1 MSFDELTI
9 AALHDGMRSGTVTS
23 TAVTQWYL
31 DRIAESGLNAVVSVN
46 PQALDEAETAD
57 GQFATHGIVG
67 PLHGVPVLIKDQAET
82 AGIPTSFGNQ
92 LFADYLPDKDA
103 TVVQRLREA
112 GAVILAKTSMCDFA
126 AGWFS
131 SSSRTG
137 HTSNAYALERDS
149 GGSSAGTGSGVAANL
164 GLVGVG
170 EDTGGS
176 IRIPASFNNLFG
188 LRVTT
193 GLVSRFGF
201 SPLVHF
207 QDTPGPMA
215 RTVADLAALLE
226 IMVGY
231 DPNDPFT
238 VVAATAPR
246 APYAES
252 VTDPGESLA
261 VRVGVLESGFGSDDD
276 PRSAPVNAVVRA
288 AVAALPGLGATVVPD
303 LQIADL
309 NQAIAETSVYVKQSK
324 ADVTAFLAGR
334 SGPVHSFQEV
344 YAQNAFHPE
353 NDLFHGIATGPDD
366 PDADAENLRLHLN
379 QHDFQRRVLTLFA
392 DADLDVIVYP
402 SVQVVPPTH
411 DELAAGLYT
420 ALTFPTN
427 TVIASQAG
435 LPAISVPVGF
445 TPEGLPVGLEVLG
458 KPFTEHVLLR
468 FAAVWEAAMNPRR
481 APAGAHA

>member
-1 MSFDELTI
+1 
-9 AALHDGMRSGTVTS
+9 
-23 TAVTQWYL
+23 
-31 DRIAESGLNAVVSVN
+31 
-46 PQALDEAETAD
+46 
-57 GQFATHGIVG
+57 
-67 PLHGVPVLIKDQAET
+67 
-82 AGIPTSFGNQ
+82 
-92 LFADYLPDKDA
+92 
-103 TVVQRLREA
+103 
-112 GAVILAKTSMCDFA
+112 
-126 AGWFS
+126 
-131 SSSRTG
+131 
-137 HTSNAYALERDS
+137 
-149 GGSSAGTGSGVAANL
+149 
-164 GLVGVG
+164 
-170 EDTGGS
+170 
-176 IRIPASFNNLFG
+176 
-188 LRVTT
+188 
-193 GLVSRFGF
+193 
-201 SPLVHF
+201 
-207 QDTPGPMA
+207 MA

-246 APYAES
+246 APYATA

-261 VRVGVLESGFGSDDD
+261 MRVGVLESGFGSDDD

-288 AVAALPGLGATVVPD
+288 AVGALPGLGATVVPD

-379 QHDFQRRVLTLFA
+379 QHDFQRRVLALFA